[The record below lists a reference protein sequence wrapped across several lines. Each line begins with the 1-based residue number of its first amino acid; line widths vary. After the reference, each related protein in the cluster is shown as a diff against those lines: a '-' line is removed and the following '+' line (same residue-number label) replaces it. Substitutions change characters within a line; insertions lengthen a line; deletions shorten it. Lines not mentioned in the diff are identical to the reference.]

1 MSIPNILSIF
11 RIVLIPVFIV
21 CYLMLPDEMGWVPA
35 LVLVVSGATDV
46 VDGYIARHYNMVTQ
60 LGKVLD
66 PLADKLTL
74 AAVVITVAINIP
86 MLIPLAVIYVAKE
99 LLMLIGGL
107 LIVKSG
113 IKIQSSK
120 WFGKLATVVFY
131 IAMFIIIL
139 VPGLPQAVT
148 VFLAAL
154 VAVMVLFAFGMY
166 VNEFVKIKRTNH
178 K

>member
-46 VDGYIARHYNMVTQ
+46 VDGYIARHFNMVTQ

-74 AAVVITVAINIP
+74 AAVVITR
-86 MLIPLAVIYVAKE
+86 
-99 LLMLIGGL
+99 
-107 LIVKSG
+107 S
-113 IKIQSSK
+113 
-120 WFGKLATVVFY
+120 
-131 IAMFIIIL
+131 
-139 VPGLPQAVT
+139 
-148 VFLAAL
+148 
-154 VAVMVLFAFGMY
+154 
-166 VNEFVKIKRTNH
+166 R
-178 K
+178 

>member
-1 MSIPNILSIF
+1 M
-11 RIVLIPVFIV
+11 
-21 CYLMLPDEMGWVPA
+21 
-35 LVLVVSGATDV
+35 
-46 VDGYIARHYNMVTQ
+46 
-60 LGKVLD
+60 
-66 PLADKLTL
+66 
-74 AAVVITVAINIP
+74 
-86 MLIPLAVIYVAKE
+86 AKE

-148 VFLAAL
+148 VLLAAL

-166 VNEFVKIKRTNH
+166 VNEFVKIKRSNH